1 MGPVMKKRTIA
12 IVFALVLAGAG
23 QAALGAG
30 VSVTLKAGYFFPSSS
45 LFREVYKS
53 GPIFG
58 GELTVPL
65 TGALRFWAGAD
76 LFGKTGLLQVTEET
90 TKVRI
95 IPVYAGLRAEF
106 GKKGARPYIG
116 AAAAYFLFHEENP
129 LGTISDSGL
138 GLLARAGI
146 LARLGGAVWLDFFAD
161 YRACTVRTG
170 GDDPLEAKIG
180 GLSAGAGL
188 SFRF

>member
-1 MGPVMKKRTIA
+1 MGPIMKKRTLV
-12 IVFALVLAGAG
+12 IVFVLVLAGLG
-23 QAALGAG
+23 QTAFGAG

-45 LFREVYKS
+45 LFRDVYKS
-53 GPIFG
+53 GPTFG
-58 GELTVPL
+58 GEVTVPL
-65 TGALRFWAGAD
+65 AGALRIWAGAD
-76 LFGKTGLLQVTEET
+76 LFGKTGLLSVTEET
-90 TKVRI
+90 TKVRV

-106 GKKGARPYIG
+106 GKKGVRPYLG

-138 GLLARAGI
+138 GFLARAGL
-146 LARLGGAVWLDFFAD
+146 LARLGGPMWLDFFAD
-161 YRACTVRTG
+161 YRSCTLRTD
-170 GDDPLEAKIG
+170 GDDPLEAKLD

>member
-1 MGPVMKKRTIA
+1 MKKRIVA
-12 IVFALVLAGAG
+12 IVIALVLAGIG
-23 QAALGAG
+23 QAAFGAG
-30 VSVTLKAGYFFPSSS
+30 VSVALKAGYFFPSSS

-53 GPIFG
+53 GPTFG
-58 GELTVPL
+58 GEFTVPVA
-65 TGALRFWAGAD
+65 GALRFWAGAE
-76 LFGKTGLLQVTEET
+76 LFSKTGVLSISEET
-90 TKVRI
+90 TKVRV

-106 GKKGARPYIG
+106 GKKSVHPYIG

-138 GLLARAGI
+138 GFLARAGI
-146 LARLGGAVWLDFFAD
+146 QAKLGGPVWVDFFAD
-161 YRACTVRTG
+161 YRACTVRTD
-170 GDDPLEAKIG
+170 GDDPLEAKLG

>member
-1 MGPVMKKRTIA
+1 MKNRIA
-12 IVFALVLAGAG
+12 PIVFTLALIALG

-58 GELTVPL
+58 GELTVPVA
-65 TGALRFWAGAD
+65 GALRFWAGVD
-76 LFGKTGLLQVTEET
+76 LFGKTGLLQVTEEA

-106 GKKGARPYIG
+106 GKKGTRPYIG

-129 LGTISDSGL
+129 LGTVSDSGL
-138 GLLARAGI
+138 GFLVRAGL
-146 LARLGGAVWLDFFAD
+146 LARLGGPVWLDFFAD
-161 YRACTVRTG
+161 YRACTVRTD
-170 GDDPLEAKIG
+170 GDDPLKAKLG

-188 SFRF
+188 SSRF